1 MLFKELHPLIVTR
14 PLTLTV
20 VSVPGGKIRVCVVPQ
35 SLDDDDKANK
45 RNRNRKEV
53 AEIPKEAIK
62 ALTTP
67 LSLEGPPEEL
77 DAELPGILAKYV
89 DKHLSLQESLTK
101 ASAEIDQAV
110 AAIEQRD
117 KEKSKAAKAAKG
129 EEKKASDKTEDK
141 KGGQEPKKDG
151 EIPSLWC
158 TQPSNP
164 PSESSQTEVNS

>member
-14 PLTLTV
+14 PLTLTI
-20 VSVPGGKIRVCVVPQ
+20 VSVPEGKIRVCVVPQ
-35 SLDDDDKANK
+35 SLDDDDKVNK
-45 RNRNRKEV
+45 RIRNRKEV

-89 DKHLSLQESLTK
+89 NKHVSLQESLTK

-117 KEKSKAAKAAKG
+117 KEKSKAAKATKG
-129 EEKKASDKTEDK
+129 EEKKTSDKAEDK
-141 KGGQEPKKDG
+141 KSGQEPKNDG
-151 EIPSLWC
+151 IPLLWC
-158 TQPSNP
+158 AQPGNT
-164 PSESSQTEVNS
+164 PSESSQTEEVNS